1 MQTKRRL
8 IGTFCKLWQRH
19 ENLYFKLFVKALQQL
34 DIDENHKNDEDE
46 ISKALCIILNKICFE
61 EDNDIM
67 PPIWE
72 QPHQPVQDIDITR
85 TSKRPDFK
93 CNILNNYASDEA
105 SYILSLDIECKKL
118 GKQKGSW
125 NFNKNYFTNGVKRFD
140 SQDHEYGKRASSGMM
155 IGYIVNMKPSEILIA
170 VNEYMPDTYPKL
182 KFEFTDKVVSCD
194 QQIKRKYIEPH
205 HFKLIHLWCD
215 LRKV

>member
-8 IGTFCKLWQRH
+8 IGTFCELWKRQ

-34 DIDENHKNDEDE
+34 DIDENHKNDENE
-46 ISKALCIILNKICFE
+46 ISKVLCIILNKICFE

-72 QPHQPVQDIDITR
+72 QPYQPVQEIDIIR

-93 CNILNNYASDEA
+93 CNILNSYASDEA

-125 NFNKNYFTNGVKRFD
+125 NFIKNYINNGVSRFD
-140 SQDHEYGKRASSGMM
+140 SKDHEYGKRAPSGMM
-155 IGYIVNMKPSEILIA
+155 IGYIVNMKSDEVLMA
-170 VNEYMPDTYPKL
+170 VNGYLPNKYPKL
-182 KFEFTDKVVSCD
+182 NFDFLNKKVTSCD
-194 QQIKRKYIEPH
+194 QQIKRVNVKPQT
-205 HFKLIHLWCD
+205 FKLIHIWSD
-215 LRKV
+215 LQK